1 MAVRRDCP
9 GCPGGPGHLSGA
21 CTAGPNAGLQQ
32 TPHARLA
39 NPALRRPC
47 QVPAGPVR
55 SSDVVRSH
63 AVCSGHT
70 LAFTFAASR
79 WPVTVLRHLATTAL
93 TAVRNGWCVSK
104 TPRGHFPVLRADTK
118 QHHGAYGLPTSD
130 PRPPAAL
137 PGLGGSDSRR
147 PTRATRPAAVPSLFP
162 QPPPAGPGDRD
173 ARASSPLPE
182 RRSPQP
188 WPSAARSGPGSRRR
202 TQAGLLGALRRWQ
215 TAVSRCSP

>member
-137 PGLGGSDSRR
+137 PGMGGKRQPQTHEGDKARCGPQPLPPTPTRR
-147 PTRATRPAAVPSLFP
+147 P
-162 QPPPAGPGDRD
+162 G
-173 ARASSPLPE
+173 
-182 RRSPQP
+182 
-188 WPSAARSGPGSRRR
+188 
-202 TQAGLLGALRRWQ
+202 
-215 TAVSRCSP
+215 